1 MVFDLPHDSPLGPAL
16 LGIARQYNSPSF
28 IALDPISVPRSFLP
42 QGQLMREKGLEYNPT
57 NVEIAAL
64 VAAHLA
70 WGRRDIILAK
80 SWDLLQRMD
89 LEP

>member
-1 MVFDLPHDSPLGPAL
+1 L
-16 LGIARQYNSPSF
+16 I
-28 IALDPISVPRSFLP
+28 
-42 QGQLMREKGLEYNPT
+42 REKGLEYHPT

-64 VAAHLA
+64 IAAHLA

-89 LEP
+89 